1 MDCWN
6 MYVLL
11 YVGTPD
17 FHVVFP
23 VLTRI
28 RIYHNCFAVVCFVM
42 IPRSLVKHQY
52 ESVGTKDGLS
62 GPAVF
67 LFPAKGAHLV
77 QLQPSN
83 NAEQR
88 LCFAWVRQS
97 EEEWGV

>member
-1 MDCWN
+1 MLE
-6 MYVLL
+6 YVRFTLCGYSRL
-11 YVGTPD
+11 PCGVSC
-17 FHVVFP
+17 